1 MAKQVINNLESAGT
15 IRTKLNS
22 NFTEL
27 YDGQATKVD
36 KVTGYGLTENNLS
49 DALKANYDTAYTHSQ
64 TTHLD
69 ATKVKMTELGGIA
82 VQMVNKTG
90 APSVK
95 GTVVVAS
102 STTDNGCA
110 IADTSADDAIGVI
123 FDSGVA
129 DGSPVWVV
137 VIGVAEVLIEDAT
150 EASRRAYVSMS
161 TTVAGRANAAG
172 VAASTLDIG
181 SCIKSADAGTTV
193 LATVMLKR

>member
-15 IRTKLNS
+15 IRTKVNS

-90 APSVK
+90 AASVK

-102 STTDNGCA
+102 GTTDNGCA
-110 IADTSADDAIGVI
+110 IADTSADDVIGVI

-181 SCIKSADAGTTV
+181 SCIKSANAGTNV

>member
-1 MAKQVINNLESAGT
+1 MAKQVVNNLESAGT
-15 IRTKLNS
+15 IRTKING

-27 YDGQATKVD
+27 YDGLATKVD

-49 DALKANYDTAYTHSQ
+49 DALKANYDIAYTHSQ

-90 APSVK
+90 ASSVK

-110 IADTSADDAIGVI
+110 IADASADDIIGVI

-137 VIGVAEVLIEDAT
+137 WGGVAEVLIEDAT
-150 EASRRAYVSMS
+150 AASLRAYVSMS

-181 SCIKSADAGTTV
+181 SCIKSANAGTNV